1 MRSLVKQ
8 TSGYIS
14 QTKIGGGKSLQLYY
28 TLFQPEDIPIKATVL
43 VLHGMQEHSGRYFD
57 FANYLAEN
65 GISVL
70 VYDHLGHG
78 KTALKSENLGFFQ
91 EKESKQQVIEDAHVM
106 AIYLKNQQIGRAS
119 CRERVE

>member
-1 MRSLVKQ
+1 MRSFVNQ

-14 QTKIGGGKSLQLYY
+14 QTKIGGEKSHQLFY

-57 FANYLAEN
+57 FARYLAEN

-78 KTALKSENLGFFQ
+78 KTAQKSEDLGFFQ
-91 EKESKQQVIEDAHVM
+91 EKESKQQVIEDAYTM
-106 AIYLKNQQIGRAS
+106 AIYFEKS
-119 CRERVE
+119 TS